1 MKRAI
6 QIGGMCLGSILL
18 ASCSKPV
25 HSIEYYKQHEDERKV
40 MLEKCKADPDLVMR
54 DENCR
59 SAADA
64 QFQSGSY
71 TPSKPREW

>member
-1 MKRAI
+1 M
-6 QIGGMCLGSILL
+6 
-18 ASCSKPV
+18 
-25 HSIEYYKQHEDERKV
+25 EYYKQHEDERKV